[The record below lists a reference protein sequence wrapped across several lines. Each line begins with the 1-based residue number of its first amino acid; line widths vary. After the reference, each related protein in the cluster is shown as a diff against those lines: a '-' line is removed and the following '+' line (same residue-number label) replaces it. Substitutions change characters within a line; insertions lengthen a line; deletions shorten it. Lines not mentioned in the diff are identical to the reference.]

1 LAPGAWPAIIIL
13 GGKPMKDIIWEPYG
27 DYLEK
32 SNIAR
37 FMKKHKIKDY
47 DQLIKRST
55 SDIEWFWNAALKDL
69 GVKWYTP
76 YTRLLDRSE
85 EHTSELQSL
94 S

>member
-1 LAPGAWPAIIIL
+1 
-13 GGKPMKDIIWEPYG
+13 MKDVIWEPYG

-55 SDIEWFWNAALKDL
+55 GDIEWFWDAAL
-69 GVKWYTP
+69 
-76 YTRLLDRSE
+76 
-85 EHTSELQSL
+85 
-94 S
+94 